1 MLEAVRRPARGVSLR
16 ESVRESARTFRVAV
30 WLGWQIESSWADPFV
45 FFSFT
50 ILRPLAT
57 ALMLLVMYQI
67 VAQGQSGGF
76 FSYLYLSNAF
86 FVLVIQAMAGVVWTI
101 FDDRENYRMLKYIYT
116 SPARKF
122 PYLIGRA
129 MGKVAIAMLTILVLL
144 TVGIVFLGLHLNAA
158 QIEWGWLIVYFLLG
172 MVVLIS
178 LGIILAGVGLVVA
191 RHGGSIGEVVA
202 GMLLLFSGAYFPPD
216 ILPPVLKQVTL
227 ALPITYWLE
236 AMRRTLNGGIITA
249 TYPDGHGAFITGP
262 VSPLLAQF
270 DNWQLLL
277 ILLLSAV
284 GSAVA
289 SFFFYRWIEF
299 QAKERGMIDRLTG
312 Y

>member
-1 MLEAVRRPARGVSLR
+1 MPGAIRQPARREPLR
-16 ESVRESARTFRVAV
+16 ESARESARTFRIAV

-57 ALMLLVMYQI
+57 ALMLLVMYEI

-86 FVLVIQAMAGVVWTI
+86 FVLVIQAMAGVVWTV
-101 FDDRENYRMLKYIYT
+101 FDDRENFKMLKYIVT
-116 SPARKF
+116 SPARQF

-129 MGKVAIAMLTILVLL
+129 MGKVAVALLTILVLL
-144 TVGIVFLGLHLNAA
+144 VVGVVFLGLHLNVA
-158 QIEWGWLIVYFLLG
+158 QIAWGWAAVYFLLG
-172 MVVLIS
+172 MVTLIS
-178 LGIILAGVGLVVA
+178 LGIMLAGVALVVA
-191 RHGGSIGEVVA
+191 RHGGSIGEVIA

-227 ALPITYWLE
+227 AIPITYWLE
-236 AMRRTLNGGIITA
+236 GMRRAMNGGIITA
-249 TYPDGHGAFITGP
+249 TVPDGHGGTITGP

-270 DNWQLLL
+270 SNWQLLL

-284 GSAVA
+284 VGAVGA
-289 SFFFYRWIEF
+289 FFFYRWLEH